1 MKTNK
6 RTMASF
12 VDALLVWVILML
24 LAVIAIGLLTDEAR
38 AQADFFVVRDVSFEG
53 GKYSGGDR
61 DAYLGTPNSFQ
72 LSHYTAVTWDVDLM
86 CLYHNDIC
94 VFWNNRIDGK
104 ASKAAYKYASWEFST
119 GFATK
124 YIDIYYQHHSEHV
137 LEEER
142 AAKTFPIEN
151 MIMFRF
157 KFINHPRRYW
167 P

>member
-1 MKTNK
+1 MKTNL
-6 RTMASF
+6 RTLTSLL
-12 VDALLVWVILML
+12 DALVVWVLLMI
-24 LAVIAIGLLTDEAR
+24 LAVCIIGAMTEEAR
-38 AQADFFVVRDVSFEG
+38 GQTDFFVVRDVSFEG

-61 DAYLGTPNSFQ
+61 DAYLGTPHTFQ
-72 LSHYTAVTWDVDLM
+72 LSHYTAINWDVDLA

-94 VFWNNRIDGK
+94 MFWNNKIDGK
-104 ASKAAYKYASWEFST
+104 SSKAAYKYASWEFSS

-124 YIDIYYQHHSEHV
+124 YVDIYYQHHSEHI

-142 AAKTFPIEN
+142 ASKTFPIEN
-151 MIMFRF
+151 MVMFRF